1 MKSIR
6 FVLAHFFISFATIS
20 CGQAEDCG
28 NPSTQS
34 AMDECADASFR
45 KADAALN
52 SASRQIM
59 SRLKNDEDA
68 KRQMTAAQRAWA
80 GFRDAECTFAASKV
94 ARGSAYGMVVTSCK
108 EALTAE
114 RVKRLQTYLEC
125 EEGDLSCPV
134 PAAN

>member
-1 MKSIR
+1 MRI
-6 FVLAHFFISFATIS
+6 VLAVFFISFATVS
-20 CGQAEDCG
+20 SGHAEDCG
-28 NPSTQS
+28 NASTQA
-34 AMDECADASFR
+34 AMNECAAASLR

-52 SASRQIM
+52 SAYRQIM
-59 SRLKNDEDA
+59 TRLKNDQDA
-68 KRQMTAAQRAWA
+68 RRQMTAAQRAWV

-94 ARGSAYGMVVTSCK
+94 AGGSASGMIVTSCK
-108 EALTAE
+108 AELTAE